1 MITPTIARRRRRRR
15 RPAPARLLL
24 VLAAV
29 LAMAPIPA
37 PAAIQ
42 HLYPGNSFEDAAES
56 LAPGDT
62 LVVHAGTYAEGGRVA
77 ITVKGT
83 EAQPVVIEAAAGEA
97 RPLITRSGGAVENT
111 IDIVGATWLTIRG
124 LEITGGTGDGV
135 NMSGGPSYIT
145 LEDLEI
151 HDILV
156 GINFR
161 SSMHH
166 ITARGNHIYDTA
178 DTGEGMY
185 VGCHDGSCAV
195 SDSLIEGNWIH
206 DTGNSDQGD
215 GIEIKKGS
223 HSNIIRDNVIHDTF
237 YPCIILYGTQGNPP
251 NIVER
256 NVMWNCPD
264 AGLQVSADTI
274 FRNNIV
280 IPGDG
285 GGLTAQ
291 SNNGVS
297 PGNLVIVNNTFV
309 GGAPCLR
316 MNGWAGRPGM
326 VFANNAVYCPT
337 DDYVVGTLTGVTL
350 AGNVFDEAPPNF
362 PVGSY
367 TEGRSQALDF
377 VNAAARNLY
386 PTATA
391 PLIGAADAS
400 LQPADDFNGT
410 SRAGTAD
417 AGAYVRTTASNP
429 GWAVTAGFK
438 GSIASP
444 PAPVVTLTATPASV
458 AWQGA
463 STLSWSAT
471 GATGCAAGGS
481 WSGSRNVTGSQSTG
495 ALTANATYTLTCS
508 NGTGQTGNASAS
520 VQVGAPPAA
529 PTLSLSAA
537 AASVTAGSG
546 TTLNWTSAS
555 ATACTASGGWSG
567 AKATSG
573 STGTGNLAAATTFT
587 LTCTGAGGSIARS
600 VTVTVTAP
608 PGGDPPAEEPP
619 AGEDPAGEEP
629 AGEEAGGSGAL
640 DPWLLLLLSL
650 LAGRR
655 PRRA

>member
-1 MITPTIARRRRRRR
+1 LTTSVD
-15 RPAPARLLL
+15 RPRWPARAGRLITLLIATCL
-24 VLAAV
+24 SLTS
-29 LAMAPIPA
+29 LPGF
-37 PAAIQ
+37 AAIV
-42 HLYPGNSFEDAAES
+42 HLHPGGSFEEASEALS
-56 LAPGDT
+56 PGDT
-62 LVVHAGTYAEGGRVA
+62 LIVHAGTYAESGRVA

-83 EAQPVVIEAAAGEA
+83 QALPVIIEAAAGEA
-97 RPLITRSGGAVENT
+97 RPLITRAGGAVENT

-124 LEITGGTGDGV
+124 LEITGGVGDGV
-135 NMSGGPSYIT
+135 NMSGNPSYVT

-166 ITARGNHIYDTA
+166 ITVRRNQVYDTA

-185 VGCHDGSCAV
+185 VGCHDGSCV
-195 SDSLIEGNWIH
+195 VRDSLIEGNWIH
-206 DTGNSDQGD
+206 HTASSDQGD

-223 HSNIIRDNVIHDTF
+223 HSNIIRDNVIHDTL

-274 FRNNIV
+274 FRNNII
-280 IPGDG
+280 IPGNG

-297 PGNLVIVNNTFV
+297 PGNLVIVNNTFI

-316 MNGWAGRPGM
+316 MNGWASRPGM
-326 VFANNAVYCPT
+326 VFANNALYCPG

-350 AGNVFDEAPPNF
+350 SGNVFDEAPPNF

-367 TEGRSQALDF
+367 TQGRSQALDF

-391 PLIGAADAS
+391 PLIGAANAS

-410 SRAGTAD
+410 PRAGTAD

-429 GWAVTAGFK
+429 GWAVTTGFK
-438 GSIASP
+438 GSIATP
-444 PAPVVTLTATPASV
+444 PAPVVTLTATPATV
-458 AWQGA
+458 AWQGVA
-463 STLSWSAT
+463 TLDWSAS
-471 GATGCAAGGS
+471 GATTCTAGGS
-481 WSGSRNVTGSQSTG
+481 WSGGRNVSGSQSTG
-495 ALTANATYTLTCS
+495 ALTANSNYTLACS
-508 NGTGQTGNASAS
+508 NGTGQTGNASAT
-520 VQVGAPPAA
+520 VQVGAAPTA

-537 AASVTAGSG
+537 APSVVAGSG
-546 TTLNWTSAS
+546 TTLTWSSTATTS
-555 ATACTASGGWSG
+555 CTASSGWSG
-567 AKATSG
+567 ARATNG
-573 STGTGNLAAATTFT
+573 TAATGNLSAATTYT
-587 LTCTGAGGSIARS
+587 LTCTGTGGSIARS
-600 VTVTVTAP
+600 VTVAVTAP

-619 AGEDPAGEEP
+619 AGEDPAGD
-629 AGEEAGGSGAL
+629 EAGGSGAL
-640 DPWLLLLLSL
+640 DPWLLLFLSL